1 MPEAIPVRPS
11 DLQLDEQN
19 PRLAQPNA
27 GQRESHIAMVQTEDL
42 QRKLLSLAKSV
53 VAYGM
58 NPTEL
63 PIVMPR
69 SDDPT
74 RYIIPVGNRRRFL
87 ADQQFTGSFTASSSI
102 TVVI

>member
-1 MPEAIPVRPS
+1 MPETIPVRPS

-27 GQRESHIAMVQTEDL
+27 DSGNPTSRWFKLRTSNANYCRRQRAWL
-42 QRKLLSLAKSV
+42 P
-53 VAYGM
+53 YGM
-58 NPTEL
+58 NPAEL
-63 PIVMPR
+63 RTVMPR

-74 RYIIPVGNRRRFL
+74 RYIIPEGNRRRFL